1 MKNFI
6 PLIQF
11 YSIPSDDFY
20 DKVHEKIIEYYLVEQ
35 PNESEIIKPRI
46 ATIIVNWI
54 DRNDSN
60 VLTINCKYKFTLIY
74 SKSRDGFDYMAF
86 HNKCNGKEP
95 FIVLIKLQSKKI
107 YGGYSPIGYALR
119 RGQWLT
125 SSDSFIFS
133 FENDQDIL
141 NMKIDRVIDESYE
154 GYFYNFGNHLYIWN
168 QLLCLDNC
176 G

>member
-1 MKNFI
+1 MRNFI
-6 PLIQF
+6 PLIRF
-11 YSIPSDDFY
+11 LDISSDDFY
-20 DKVHEKIIEYYLVEQ
+20 DKVHPYEQIIPNNIYEEIIEYYLVEQ
-35 PNESEIIKPRI
+35 PKFLNHESEIIKPRL

-60 VLTINCKYKFTLIY
+60 ILTINCKYKFTLIY

-107 YGGYSPIGYALR
+107 FGGYNPIGYALR

-141 NMKIDRVIDESYE
+141 NIELV
-154 GYFYNFGNHLYIWN
+154 G
-168 QLLCLDNC
+168 
-176 G
+176 